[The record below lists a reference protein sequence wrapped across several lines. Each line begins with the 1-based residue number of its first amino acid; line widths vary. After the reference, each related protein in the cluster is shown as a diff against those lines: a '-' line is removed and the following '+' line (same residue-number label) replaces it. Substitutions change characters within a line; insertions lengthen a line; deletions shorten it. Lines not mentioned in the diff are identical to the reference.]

1 MRRGAR
7 AARKSTLMRDP
18 RCQPPVCCERFVRA
32 LKLTNAMG
40 RGCAPARVGYM
51 LHAHALMHMC
61 MHMW

>member
-32 LKLTNAMG
+32 LKLTNAM
-40 RGCAPARVGYM
+40 AAD
-51 LHAHALMHMC
+51 ALPRAWDTCYMHM
-61 MHMW
+61 H